1 MTKHLADHA
10 DHGATGPANLRRP
23 SHMVETIAAGVTAKR
38 YDDATLLDYL
48 YRTGQLAQAD
58 EGRGAAER
66 RLAAGEWFA
75 IVHRRAFPPKSV
87 TASYGQIRGVSA
99 EGDDPDL
106 PEKLAVLSATDPN
119 ARNLMDSVVWNRAA
133 LRDAERAVG
142 TIVLRRTR
150 RLIVDQELTVH
161 IRCVQGDLDS
171 IARHRGIS

>member
-1 MTKHLADHA
+1 MTKAQDHA
-10 DHGATGPANLRRP
+10 DHGATGPANLSRP
-23 SHMVETIAAGVTAKR
+23 SRLMETMIAGVTAKR

-48 YRTGQLAQAD
+48 YHTGQLAQPTD
-58 EGRGAAER
+58 ERGAAER

-87 TASYGQIRGVSA
+87 TASYGQVRGVAA

-142 TIVLRRTR
+142 TLVLRRTR

-161 IRCVQGDLDS
+161 INCVWGDLDA
-171 IARHRGIS
+171 IAHHRGIS